1 MDDHRPGP
9 GEDAT
14 VRRPEADVPALVDLL
29 MNVQQLALE
38 AGNYIEELDINR
50 VMIRPRGHGVTA
62 VDALVVPRRA

>member
-1 MDDHRPGP
+1 M
-9 GEDAT
+9 
-14 VRRPEADVPALVDLL
+14 PALVDLL